1 MKKIWLTLWIYSCL
15 TPLTGSAQAS
25 NRPNII
31 LIVTDDQ
38 RWDALGIAGNSII
51 QTPNMDHLAREGVY
65 FKNAFVT
72 TPICAASRASLFT
85 GLYER
90 THNYTFRKPPLK
102 KEFIDHSYPKL
113 LQDTGYMT
121 GFFGKLG
128 VNFENGLD
136 TTIFDDQYV
145 TGTQGYFRLVGDGAR
160 DHVHLTDHTTNK
172 ALDFIDEVPDG
183 QPFCLSISYNAPHA
197 DDASPRQYF
206 WPKRHDDLY
215 ENTVIPPPPLADDK
229 YLKALPEQLQS
240 ENYMGRIRW
249 KWRFD
254 TPEKYQEKVK
264 GYYRM
269 ITTIDDN
276 LGRIRD
282 KLTAKNLDQNT
293 IIILIGD
300 NGYFLGERQ
309 LAGKWLMYENS
320 IRVPLIVYDPRANES
335 NTINE
340 MVLNIDVA
348 PTILDLA
355 GADIPTTIQGE
366 SLLKLSQNQEVGWRS
381 EFLCEHLF
389 DLPNIPMSEGMRTEK
404 WKYFRYND
412 YQENEELYDLLT
424 DPLEIN
430 NLVGDPG
437 HMELLMKLRKK
448 VDAKI
453 GELESW

>member
-1 MKKIWLTLWIYSCL
+1 
-15 TPLTGSAQAS
+15 
-25 NRPNII
+25 
-31 LIVTDDQ
+31 
-38 RWDALGIAGNSII
+38 
-51 QTPNMDHLAREGVY
+51 
-65 FKNAFVT
+65 
-72 TPICAASRASLFT
+72 
-85 GLYER
+85 
-90 THNYTFRKPPLK
+90 
-102 KEFIDHSYPKL
+102 
-113 LQDTGYMT
+113 
-121 GFFGKLG
+121 
-128 VNFENGLD
+128 
-136 TTIFDDQYV
+136 
-145 TGTQGYFRLVGDGAR
+145 
-160 DHVHLTDHTTNK
+160 
-172 ALDFIDEVPDG
+172 
-183 QPFCLSISYNAPHA
+183 
-197 DDASPRQYF
+197 
-206 WPKRHDDLY
+206 
-215 ENTVIPPPPLADDK
+215 
-229 YLKALPEQLQS
+229 
-240 ENYMGRIRW
+240 MGRIRW